1 MTFQFLCPQ
10 GHLLQGEE
18 AHMGMQCQCPQCGT
32 AFIIPTIESAPS
44 PAGASAAPD
53 LGLAPFDDADPLTGP
68 ASTPSRQRESAP
80 SGLEDFAAG
89 GFESHDLGSRS
100 FAADEGISEAIG
112 GLSDEVGEVLLHI
125 PCPNGHV
132 LDVPLDMIG
141 ARAMCPH
148 CRAEFRLRREKS
160 EEYLRE
166 QEILDAK
173 RAQFWFKLAIIA
185 AGVVVIVL
193 LVMILAASLT

>member
-32 AFIIPTIESAPS
+32 AFIIPTIERPAEPS
-44 PAGASAAPD
+44 VGQQAAPD
-53 LGLAPFDDADPLTGP
+53 LDLAPLEEPDPMGSVGAP
-68 ASTPSRQRESAP
+68 ATKSGHKFPPARSPQEHFAGDSGAESFSSP
-80 SGLEDFAAG
+80 DPEF
-89 GFESHDLGSRS
+89 
-100 FAADEGISEAIG
+100 DEGIEEF
-112 GLSDEVGEVLLHI
+112 SDEVAETLLHI

-160 EEYLRE
+160 EEYVRE

-185 AGVVVIVL
+185 AGVVVVVL
-193 LVMILAASLT
+193 LVMILATALT

>member
-44 PAGASAAPD
+44 PAATPSAPD
-53 LGLAPFDDADPLTGP
+53 LGLAPFDDADLLSGP
-68 ASTPSRQRESAP
+68 ANPSRTYESAS

-89 GFESHDLGSRS
+89 GFESHDPGTAGL
-100 FAADEGISEAIG
+100 AADEGVGE
-112 GLSDEVGEVLLHI
+112 LSDEVGEVLLHI

-132 LDVPLDMIG
+132 LDVPLEMIG

-166 QEILDAK
+166 QEILDAR

>member
-44 PAGASAAPD
+44 PAATSSAAD
-53 LGLAPFDDADPLTGP
+53 LGLAPFDDTDLLTGP
-68 ASTPSRQRESAP
+68 ANPSRTYESAP
-80 SGLEDFAAG
+80 SGLEGFAAG
-89 GFESHDLGSRS
+89 GFESQDPGSAGL
-100 FAADEGISEAIG
+100 AADEGVGE
-112 GLSDEVGEVLLHI
+112 LSDEVGEVLLHI

-132 LDVPLDMIG
+132 LDVPLEMIG

>member
-32 AFIIPTIESAPS
+32 AFIIPTIESSPS
-44 PAGASAAPD
+44 PGGTTADPE
-53 LGLAPFDDADPLTGP
+53 LGLAPFDDADPFDQPT
-68 ASTPSRQRESAP
+68 AAPSRQMESAP
-80 SGLEDFAAG
+80 SGLENFAAG
-89 GFESHDLGSRS
+89 GFESHDLGSAS
-100 FAADEGISEAIG
+100 FAADEGIGELA
-112 GLSDEVGEVLLHI
+112 DEVGEVLLHI

-160 EEYLRE
+160 EEHLRE